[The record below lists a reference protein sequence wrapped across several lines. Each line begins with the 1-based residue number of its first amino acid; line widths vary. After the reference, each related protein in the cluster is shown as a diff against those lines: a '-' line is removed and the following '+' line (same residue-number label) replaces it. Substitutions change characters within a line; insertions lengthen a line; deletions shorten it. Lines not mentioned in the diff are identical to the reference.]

1 MLRYFKN
8 YLKNHFTR
16 KAENCVKASLGRYAL
31 LKIRN
36 KLVIFLVVNVYFVL
50 WSWRGNSNEPQN
62 VKSKSV
68 IPLRKIFHLLWS
80 EHIVIF
86 VLLLLFF
93 FLPFIVPTILNKHVN
108 CLLWVFLT
116 WRGKGYIEKK
126 IFFKNRTFLNH
137 KTFNFFGSI
146 LRLVKLNFVQIM
158 ISRGRGGP
166 QGRGGLIFTEEY
178 IEKNLWKSS

>member
-1 MLRYFKN
+1 MLLYFKN

-36 KLVIFLVVNVYFVL
+36 KSVIFLVVNVYFVL

-68 IPLRKIFHLLWS
+68 IPLRKKFTLMWAYCDFCF
-80 EHIVIF
+80 VIII
-86 VLLLLFF
+86 F

-158 ISRGRGGP
+158 ISRGRVGHKGGV
-166 QGRGGLIFTEEY
+166 
-178 IEKNLWKSS
+178 